1 MAMKERTGR
10 SRVSKADEIVNK
22 IDVPAE
28 AAATVHTRVRPAS
41 KTDEI
46 SKKIPGS
53 SASAAPTRVRPA
65 SKTDEISK
73 KISGS
78 SAPAA
83 PTRVRPSSKTDEISR
98 KIPSP
103 KPAADRRPANPAPQQ
118 ASSRVTPPQPVS
130 EPTAKKKSGC
140 CLLPFT
146 LAMAGIAAALIV
158 LF

>member
-22 IDVPAE
+22 IDMPAE
-28 AAATVHTRVRPAS
+28 AASSIHTRVRPAS

-46 SKKIPGS
+46 SKKIPGN
-53 SASAAPTRVRPA
+53 
-65 SKTDEISK
+65 
-73 KISGS
+73 

-83 PTRVRPSSKTDEISR
+83 PTRVRPASKTDEISR

-103 KPAADRRPANPAPQQ
+103 KPAADRRPSHPAPQQ

-130 EPTAKKKSGC
+130 KPVAKKKSGC

-146 LAMAGIAAALIV
+146 LAVAGIAAALIV
-158 LF
+158 IF

>member
-10 SRVSKADEIVNK
+10 SRVSKADEVVNK
-22 IDVPAE
+22 INMPAE
-28 AAATVHTRVRPAS
+28 TASSVH
-41 KTDEI
+41 
-46 SKKIPGS
+46 
-53 SASAAPTRVRPA
+53 TRVRPA

-130 EPTAKKKSGC
+130 KPTAKKKSGC

-146 LAMAGIAAALIV
+146 LAITGIAAALIV
-158 LF
+158 IF

>member
-22 IDVPAE
+22 IDMPAE
-28 AAATVHTRVRPAS
+28 AAAPVHTRVRPAS

-53 SASAAPTRVRPA
+53 PAPAAPTRVRPA
-65 SKTDEISK
+65 SKTDDISK
-73 KISGS
+73 
-78 SAPAA
+78 
-83 PTRVRPSSKTDEISR
+83 

-103 KPAADRRPANPAPQQ
+103 KPAAERRPANPAPQQ

-130 EPTAKKKSGC
+130 KPVARKKSGC

-146 LAMAGIAAALIV
+146 LAIAGIAAALIV
-158 LF
+158 IF

>member
-22 IDVPAE
+22 IDMPAE
-28 AAATVHTRVRPAS
+28 AASSIHTRVRPAS

-46 SKKIPGS
+46 SKKIPGN
-53 SASAAPTRVRPA
+53 SAPAAPTRVRPA
-65 SKTDEISK
+65 SKS
-73 KISGS
+73 
-78 SAPAA
+78 
-83 PTRVRPSSKTDEISR
+83 DEISR

-103 KPAADRRPANPAPQQ
+103 KPAADRRPSNPEPQQ

-130 EPTAKKKSGC
+130 KPVAKKKSGC

-146 LAMAGIAAALIV
+146 LAVAGIAAALIV
-158 LF
+158 IF

>member
-22 IDVPAE
+22 IDMPAE
-28 AAATVHTRVRPAS
+28 AAAPVHTRVRPAS

-53 SASAAPTRVRPA
+53 SAAAAPTRVRPA
-65 SKTDEISK
+65 SKTDEIS
-73 KISGS
+73 
-78 SAPAA
+78 
-83 PTRVRPSSKTDEISR
+83 R
-98 KIPSP
+98 KIPSSP
-103 KPAADRRPANPAPQQ
+103 KPAADRRPSNPAPQQ

-130 EPTAKKKSGC
+130 KPVARKKSGC

-146 LAMAGIAAALIV
+146 LAIAGIAAALIV
-158 LF
+158 IF

>member
-22 IDVPAE
+22 IDMPAE
-28 AAATVHTRVRPAS
+28 AAASVHTRVRPAS

-53 SASAAPTRVRPA
+53 A
-65 SKTDEISK
+65 
-73 KISGS
+73 
-78 SAPAA
+78 APAA
-83 PTRVRPSSKTDEISR
+83 PTRVRPASKTDEISR

-130 EPTAKKKSGC
+130 KPVAKKKSGC

-146 LAMAGIAAALIV
+146 LAVAGIAAALIV
-158 LF
+158 IF

>member
-22 IDVPAE
+22 IDMPAE
-28 AAATVHTRVRPAS
+28 AAAPVHTRVRPAS

-65 SKTDEISK
+65 SKTDEIS
-73 KISGS
+73 
-78 SAPAA
+78 
-83 PTRVRPSSKTDEISR
+83 R

-103 KPAADRRPANPAPQQ
+103 KPAADRRPVNPEPQQ
-118 ASSRVTPPQPVS
+118 ASSRVAPPQPVS
-130 EPTAKKKSGC
+130 KPTAKKKSGC

-146 LAMAGIAAALIV
+146 LALAGIAAALIV
-158 LF
+158 IF